1 MRRNFIKA
9 IFFSAAIMAAAN
21 TFAQKKQAAQTVKI
35 ENPAAGQQTYKVS
48 LGNTVMAIDA
58 REGARITSFT
68 LGGKEIIGPGGS
80 TFWTSP
86 QDPWGWPP
94 IPEHHD
100 KAYKVTATKN
110 SVEFTSEKDAKLGVV
125 IKKNITANPSDS
137 SFVVTYT
144 ISNESGK
151 ELKVAPWENTR
162 TKKSSITFYP
172 RGEKE
177 FEQSSPV
184 MSVLKMNDIDGI
196 RWFAYSPERVTD
208 GNMAKLYAD
217 GSEGWIAN
225 TDEGLLLVKKFED
238 TKASERAPGEGEIE
252 IFADTQNPFIEMEQQ
267 GAYQALAPGAK
278 LTWQVKWYLRS
289 LPGSVTKEEGN
300 AELVK
305 IVRSI
310 VKK

>member
-1 MRRNFIKA
+1 MKRNLIKA
-9 IFFSAAIMAAAN
+9 IFFSVTFMAATT
-21 TFAQKKQAAQTVKI
+21 TFAQKKKAAETVKI
-35 ENPAAGQQTYKVS
+35 ETPAAGQQNYKVS
-48 LGNTVMAIDA
+48 LGNTVMTIDA
-58 REGARITSFT
+58 GQGARITSFT

-100 KAYKVTATKN
+100 NAYKVKATKN
-110 SVEFTSEKDAKLGVV
+110 AVEFVSEKDTKLGVV
-125 IKKNITANPSDS
+125 IKKHITANPSDT
-137 SFVVTYT
+137 SFIVTYT
-144 ISNESGK
+144 IINESGK
-151 ELKVAPWENTR
+151 ELQVAPWENTR
-162 TKKSSITFYP
+162 TKKSSLTFYP

-184 MSVLKMNDIDGI
+184 MSILKMNDFDGI
-196 RWFAYSPERVTD
+196 RWFAYAPERVTD

-225 TDEGLLLVKKFED
+225 TDEGLLLIKKFED

-267 GAYQALAPGAK
+267 GAYKTLAPGEK
-278 LTWQVKWYLRS
+278 ITWEVKWYLRS
-289 LPGSVTKEEGN
+289 LPASVTKEEGN
-300 AELVK
+300 PELVK

-310 VKK
+310 VKR